1 MAETANLE
9 LPLLAAGQAQKHVTV
24 NEALSKLD
32 WLVQLSLKSRTL
44 ATPPGSPSEG
54 DRYAVAPGATG
65 AWSGQS
71 QKIAIFLNGGWE
83 FVQPLTGWRAF
94 VEDEGAESV
103 FAYGM
108 WTTLTL
114 PAAMAGAIEIIEID
128 HVISAGGAQTT
139 SGQIPSKSVVLGVT
153 ARVKELITGATG
165 WSLGI
170 NEAETRYGEDL
181 PTGVG
186 VQVKSGLT
194 GPMAY
199 RTNVPLK
206 ISPVGGNF
214 TGGRI
219 TLHVYRVELSAP
231 PA

>member
-1 MAETANLE
+1 MADTANLE
-9 LPLLAAGQAQKHVTV
+9 LPLLAAGQAQKHITV

-44 ATPPGSPSEG
+44 ATPPGGPAEG
-54 DRYAVAPGATG
+54 DRYAVATGATG
-65 AWSGQS
+65 VWAGQA

-114 PAAMAGAIEIIEID
+114 PAAKAGAIQIIEIE
-128 HVISAGGAQTT
+128 HAITAGGAQTT
-139 SGQIPSKSVVLGVT
+139 TGQIPVRSVVLGVT
-153 ARVKELITGATG
+153 ARVKEQITGVSG

-170 NEAETRYGEDL
+170 NEAETRYGSGL
-181 PTGVG
+181 TTGVG
-186 VQVKSGLT
+186 GQIRSGLT
-194 GPMAY
+194 SPIAY
-199 RTNVPLK
+199 ANNASLK
-206 ISPVGGNF
+206 LSPEGGNF
-214 TGGRI
+214 TGGRVMI
-219 TLHVYRVELSAP
+219 HVYRVELVAP

>member
-1 MAETANLE
+1 MADTANLE

-44 ATPPGSPSEG
+44 ATPPGGASEG

-71 QKIAIFLNGGWE
+71 QKIAIYLNGGWD

-103 FAYGM
+103 FASGQ

-114 PAAMAGAIEIIEID
+114 PAAMAGAIQIVEIE

-139 SGQIPSKSVVLGVT
+139 SGQIPQRSVVLGVT
-153 ARVKELITGATG
+153 ARVKEELTGVSG

-170 NEAETRYGEDL
+170 NEAETRYGSGL
-181 PTGVG
+181 STGVG
-186 VQVKSGLT
+186 AQVRSGLT
-194 GPMAY
+194 APMAHA
-199 RTNVPLK
+199 NNAPLK
-206 ISPVGGNF
+206 LSPEGGNF
-214 TGGRI
+214 TGGRV
-219 TLHVYRVELSAP
+219 TLHVYRVELTAP